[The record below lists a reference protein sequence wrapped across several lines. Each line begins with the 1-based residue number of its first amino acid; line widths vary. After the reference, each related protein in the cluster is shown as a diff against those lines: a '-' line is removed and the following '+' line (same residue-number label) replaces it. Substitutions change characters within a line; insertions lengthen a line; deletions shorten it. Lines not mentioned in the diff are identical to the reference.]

1 MNLKIISAGAGS
13 GKTFRLTQEMV
24 HLLSTGVR
32 ASGIIATTFT
42 TKAAAELQERVRVKL
57 LEEGLTD
64 AANDLTNALI
74 GTVHGLGVKLLK
86 RFAFEAGVSP
96 EVAIIAD
103 EDQQILFNK
112 SLATILTHER
122 IVMMER
128 YSDRLGL
135 SKKEPYDWRK
145 EVKQLTDAARSNDF
159 SIEVLEK
166 SKKNSFES
174 IEQFL
179 EPVSEEPIAQIN
191 TQLKILLESTIAA
204 LESNEDATKVT
215 EGGVKTLKT
224 FLNILNVKGELNW
237 HEWVKISKLKVGAKS
252 REEVEDIQAFALKH
266 DAHPEFRADIK
277 NFIFGVFDI
286 AIAALQE
293 YDLYKKQR
301 GLIDYIDMEI
311 HVKRLL
317 DNPVVVEVLKEELD
331 LLMVDEFQD
340 TSPIQLEIFY
350 KLSNIA
356 NHSVWVGDPKQSIY
370 GFRGADPKLMQAI
383 VDQTGGIKPEDIQE
397 NSWRSR
403 EDIVHLTNALF
414 TKAFDDLPVEQV
426 ALKPMR
432 TKLDNPNDKK
442 FKAEPITMD
451 DAIIHWHFQYDGE
464 GNRVPGRPWTENC
477 IAHSIKILLE
487 RDKMIMPK
495 DEGIVR
501 KARPGDIAVLCR
513 SNHECQEVA
522 EALHRAGLKA
532 AISRVGLIAT
542 AESKLVLACLK
553 FILNK
558 SDSLSVAEILLLASD
573 IEIENIIDDRLN
585 YLELKEQKKA
595 KRPWAAED
603 PIIEMLNDLRP
614 RVFELSSAETLNLL
628 VEQLELR
635 RIIMRWGK
643 MEQRMDNID
652 VIRKFALQYEEACN
666 RLHTAASLG
675 GFLLWL
681 NELESSGKD
690 SQGSGE
696 GPDAVNVLTYHKS
709 KGLEWPI
716 VICHSLEGKL
726 RDNVWGLNLVAEK
739 EEVDLNNILG
749 NRWLRY
755 WINPYSDQQSG
766 TALVEKINASP
777 VKAAATNSALREEGR
792 LLYVGITR
800 ARDYLIFPT
809 KKNSTR
815 WLNRCWHKGIEDNH
829 TIVFDDDE
837 TPWEWE
843 GKYILKDTWRELIF
857 SRDFRHALRVESDIQ
872 YFEKSPGSDL
882 FHPYRIDLGEESFNE
897 EFNQKILQKI
907 VYNAPIEVKEEAEVY
922 QVAKAFKAFLTA
934 DQVSYD
940 DGGRLDLAKKIIAR
954 YEIEE
959 ETSTE
964 RFVQNSTAFYSKLT
978 EQFQIEEIHRKYPI
992 RFFYK
997 KRLFE
1002 KIIDLVLKTKDGIV
1016 LIQNSGFEGAQ
1027 DKWDSK
1033 IQKGELPDFMF
1044 LAKKAIQEI
1053 FDTRQVQTYVHFVLG
1068 AGLVELEVTQKEL
1081 KGQLKLL

>member
-13 GKTFRLTQEMV
+13 GKTYRLTQEMV
-24 HLLSTGVR
+24 QLLSTGVR

-122 IVMMER
+122 IVMMEK

-159 SIEVLEK
+159 SIEVLQK
-166 SKKNSFES
+166 SKQKSFES
-174 IEQFL
+174 LEQFL
-179 EPVSEEPIAQIN
+179 EPISTQPIAQIN
-191 TQLKILLESTIAA
+191 AQLKNLLATTISA
-204 LESNEDATKVT
+204 LEGNEDATKVT
-215 EGGVKTLKT
+215 EAGTKTLKS

-237 HEWVKISKLKVGAKS
+237 HEWVKISKLKIGAKS
-252 REEVEDIQAFALKH
+252 REEVAEIQDFALKH
-266 DAHPEFRADIK
+266 DAHPQFREDIK

-317 DNPVVVEVLKEELD
+317 DNPVVVEVLTEELD

-383 VDQTGGIKPEDIQE
+383 ITQTGGIKSEDIQE
-397 NSWRSR
+397 YSWRSR
-403 EDIVHLTNALF
+403 EDIVHLTNAVF
-414 TKAFDDLPVEQV
+414 TKAFNDLPEEQV

-432 TKLDNPNDKK
+432 TKLDNPVNEN

-477 IAHSIKILLE
+477 IANSIKLLFE
-487 RDKMIMPK
+487 RDKMVLPK
-495 DEGIVR
+495 EEK
-501 KARPGDIAVLCR
+501 KARKVKPGDIAVLCR

-522 EALHRAGLKA
+522 QALHRAGLKA
-532 AISRVGLIAT
+532 AISRVGLLTT
-542 AESKLVLACLK
+542 AESKLILACLK

-573 IEIENIIDDRLN
+573 IEIEKIIDDRLS
-585 YLELKEQKKA
+585 YLELREQKKT

-603 PIIEMLNDLRP
+603 PIIQMLNDLRP
-614 RVFELSSAETLNLL
+614 KVLELSSAETLNLL

-643 MEQRMDNID
+643 TEQRMDNID
-652 VIRKFALQYEEACN
+652 VIRKFALQYEETCN

-690 SQGSGE
+690 TQGSGE

-739 EEVDLNNILG
+739 KEVDLNNILG

-755 WINPYSDQQSG
+755 WINPYADQQSG
-766 TALVEKINASP
+766 TALVEKINASS
-777 VKAAATNSALREEGR
+777 VKTEITKSALSEEAR

-809 KKNSTR
+809 KKTPTR
-815 WLNRCWHKGIEDNH
+815 WLNRCWHHGIEDNP
-829 TIVFDDDE
+829 TIVFDDEE
-837 TPWEWE
+837 TPWEWKGE
-843 GKYILKDTWRELIF
+843 YIVKDTWRDLIF
-857 SRDFRHALRVESDIQ
+857 PRDFTYASRLETDIS
-872 YFEKSPGSDL
+872 YFEKSPGNSM
-882 FHPYRIDLGEESFNE
+882 FKPYRIDLGEESFND
-897 EFNQKILQKI
+897 EFDQKILNKI
-907 VYNAPIEVKEEAEVY
+907 VYNAPVKIEEGGDIY

-934 DQVSYD
+934 DHLEYKNED
-940 DGGRLDLAKKIIAR
+940 RINLANKIIGR
-954 YEIEE
+954 YDIEE
-959 ETSTE
+959 EVSTE
-964 RFVQNSTAFYSKLT
+964 RFVQNSTAFFSKLS
-978 EQFQIEEIHRKYPI
+978 EQFELEEVYRKYPL
-992 RFFYK
+992 RYFYK

-1016 LIQNSGFEGAQ
+1016 IIQNSGFDGAQ
-1027 DKWDSK
+1027 DKWKSK
-1033 IQKGELPDFMF
+1033 IHKGELPDFLF
-1044 LAKKAIQEI
+1044 LAQKAIQEI
-1053 FDTRQVQTYVHFVLG
+1053 FNTRSVKTYVHFVLG
-1068 AGLVELEVTQKEL
+1068 AGLVELEIRQKEL

>member
-13 GKTFRLTQEMV
+13 GKTYRLTQEMV
-24 HLLSTGVR
+24 GLLRNGVR

-112 SLATILTHER
+112 SLATILTNDR
-122 IVMMER
+122 IQAMEK
-128 YSDRLGL
+128 YSNRLGL
-135 SKKEPYDWRK
+135 NKKEPYDWRK

-159 SIEVLEK
+159 SIEVLEQ
-166 SKKNSFES
+166 SKQKSFES
-174 IEQFL
+174 LEQFL
-179 EPVSEEPIAQIN
+179 EPVSKDSPAQLNISL
-191 TQLKILLESTIAA
+191 QAFLESTINA
-204 LESNEDATKVT
+204 LENNEDTTKVT
-215 EGGVKTLKT
+215 ESGVNTLKT
-224 FLNILNVKGELNW
+224 FLNILHVKGELNW
-237 HEWVKISKLKVGAKS
+237 HEWVKISKIKVGAKS
-252 REEVEDIQAFALKH
+252 REEVEALRTFALGH
-266 DAHPEFRADIK
+266 DAHPEFRKDIR
-277 NFIFGVFDI
+277 NFIDAVFDI
-286 AIAALQE
+286 AIAALKE

-317 DNPVVVEVLKEELD
+317 DNPVVVEVLADELD

-350 KLSNIA
+350 KLSKIA

-370 GFRGADPKLMQAI
+370 GFRGADPKLMLAI
-383 VDQTGGIKPEDIQE
+383 INQTGGIKKEDIQE

-414 TKAFDDLPVEQV
+414 TKAFDDLPAEQV
-426 ALKPMR
+426 ALRPVR
-432 TKLDNPNDKK
+432 TKSTDVI
-442 FKAEPITMD
+442 EMD

-464 GNRVPGRPWTENC
+464 GRLPGRPWTENC
-477 IAHSIKILLE
+477 IADAIKRLLE
-487 RDKMIMPK
+487 SGKTIQPK
-495 DEGIVR
+495 DE
-501 KARPGDIAVLCR
+501 KSAREALPGDISVLCR

-532 AISRVGLIAT
+532 AISRIGLLAT
-542 AESKLVLACLK
+542 AEAKLILACLK

-573 IEIENIIDDRLN
+573 IEIEKIIDDRLN
-585 YLELKEQKKA
+585 YLELRAQKKA
-595 KRPWAAED
+595 DRPWAAED
-603 PIIEMLNDLRP
+603 DIIQMLNDLRS
-614 RVFELSSAETLNLL
+614 RVLELSSTEILNLL
-628 VEQLELR
+628 IEQLALR

-643 MEQRMDNID
+643 VQQRMDNID

-681 NELESSGKD
+681 NELESEGKD
-690 SQGSGE
+690 TQGSGE
-696 GPDAVNVLTYHKS
+696 GSDAVNVMTYHKS

-716 VICHSLEGKL
+716 VICHSLEGAL
-726 RDNVWGLNLVAEK
+726 RDNVWGLSLIAEN
-739 EEVDLNNILG
+739 EEVDLDNILG

-755 WINPYSDQQSG
+755 WINPYADQQNG

-777 VKAAATNSALREEGR
+777 VKTAVTQSALSEEAR

-809 KKNSTR
+809 KKNPTR
-815 WLNRCWHKGIEDNH
+815 WLNRCWHKGVEDNP
-829 TIVFDDDE
+829 TIVFDDHE
-837 TPWEWE
+837 TPWEWDNQ
-843 GKYILKDTWRELIF
+843 YILKDTRDDLIF
-857 SRDFRHALRVESDIQ
+857 PRDFTHVDRKEDNIH
-872 YFEKSPGSDL
+872 YFEKSKGSVP
-882 FHPYRIDLGEESFNE
+882 FNTYRIDLGVESFNNEFTYQVLEKEVYHAPLKIE
-897 EFNQKILQKI
+897 E
-907 VYNAPIEVKEEAEVY
+907 VEEAY
-922 QVAKAFKAFLTA
+922 QIAKAYKAFLTA
-934 DQVSYD
+934 DHLEYD
-940 DGGRLDLAKKIIAR
+940 NSPRLEMAKNLIAR
-954 YEIEE
+954 YEIGEDLKPE
-959 ETSTE
+959 Y
-964 RFVQNSTAFYSKLT
+964 FVQNASAFYNKL
-978 EQFQIEEIHRKYPI
+978 EERFEIIESYRKYPV
-992 RFFYK
+992 RYFYEN
-997 KRLFE
+997 RLFE

-1016 LIQNSGFEGAQ
+1016 LIQNSGFHGAQ
-1027 DKWDSK
+1027 DKWMTK
-1033 IQKGELPDFMF
+1033 IQKGELPDFLF
-1044 LAKKAIQEI
+1044 LSKKAIEEI
-1053 FDTRQVQTYVHFVLG
+1053 FDTRDVKTYVHFVLG
-1068 AGLVELEVTQKEL
+1068 AGLIAIEVERKKME
-1081 KGQLKLL
+1081 GQLKLL